1 MVCQFTDIPWLAI
14 QKIAHLHCSATRRAS
29 LLIQNLQSRL
39 GNGNIRNSW
48 ASCWLPDSYPS
59 LVSWLLCTR
68 VREWGYLVYTHAGCL
83 AENLQESVL
92 CPTLIMIYV
101 TFQALVKMW
110 WSYRR
115 MLLNLKHKT
124 LYCAPQTELPFAC
137 VTLLS
142 TNYLYTIRP
151 LSHDIWVW
159 KMQCNTGIFYQPVN
173 DFTFLMK

>member
-1 MVCQFTDIPWLAI
+1 MACTKSRYLPACCTMTQWCKLAY
-14 QKIAHLHCSATRRAS
+14 HGYSYTEDCSFACITPHT
-29 LLIQNLQSRL
+29 NLQSRL

-101 TFQALVKMW
+101 TFQALVKMC

-124 LYCAPQTELPFAC
+124 MYCARQTELPFAC

-142 TNYLYTIRP
+142 NKLSLYYKTCIEP
-151 LSHDIWVW
+151 W
-159 KMQCNTGIFYQPVN
+159 
-173 DFTFLMK
+173 